1 MERTFCL
8 IIDNISKITR
18 IKSEAKT
25 FGELKKDLVKEN
37 IDPSVYIVSSG
48 NTREHIDDDYVFPE
62 FYVNPINGKKT
73 TDVPIM
79 FTKKDKNIDS
89 NRSSS
94 SVIIDRKAT
103 IDKIRELYLVDDFKA
118 RYGKHVTNGKSDE
131 LYEFAKLHEFEDVC
145 NAKSIDKPARQFK
158 EDGCCGKCHAHKNAV
173 GQASMGV
180 NLPEPE
186 DIAIEAGT
194 QVDSIINEG
203 VGKICSDF
211 AGRACC
217 AILLMLSDDD
227 RKMVV
232 SHLFAR
238 FCDKDDTV
246 EKTTEDSDVEAP
258 EVTKVADKKEE
269 EPETYELSDEELIEM
284 MLRK

>member
-25 FGELKKDLVKEN
+25 FGELKNDLVKEN

-48 NTREHIDDDYVFPE
+48 NTRERIDDDYVFPE
-62 FYVNPINGKKT
+62 FYINPINGKKT

-103 IDKIRELYLVDDFKA
+103 IDKIRELHLVYDFKE

-145 NAKSIDKPARQFK
+145 NVKSIDKPARQAKK
-158 EDGCCGKCHAHKNAV
+158 EECCGKCYCHEDAAK
-173 GQASMGV
+173 QTSMEV

-186 DIAIEAGT
+186 DIAIEAGS
-194 QVDSIINEG
+194 QVESIINEG

-217 AILLMLSDDD
+217 AILLMLSDDN

-232 SHLFAR
+232 SHLYAR
-238 FCDKDDTV
+238 FCDEEKPA
-246 EKTTEDSDVEAP
+246 EKTEDNNV
-258 EVTKVADKKEE
+258 EVTEATDKKEE
-269 EPETYELSDEELIEM
+269 DLESYELSDEDLIEM
-284 MLRK
+284 MIRK

>member
-18 IKSEAKT
+18 IKSEART
-25 FGELKKDLVKEN
+25 FGELKNDLVKEN

-48 NTREHIDDDYVFPE
+48 NTRERIDDDYVFPE
-62 FYVNPINGKKT
+62 FYINPINGKKT

-103 IDKIRELYLVDDFKA
+103 IDKIRELYLVDDFKS

-145 NAKSIDKPARQFK
+145 NVKSINKPARQAK
-158 EDGCCGKCHAHKNAV
+158 EETCCGKCHCHENAAEQV
-173 GQASMGV
+173 PAKV

-186 DIAIEAGT
+186 YIAIEAGA

-238 FCDKDDTV
+238 FCDEEKPV
-246 EKTTEDSDVEAP
+246 EKTGDDNVEDPETPEA
-258 EVTKVADKKEE
+258 TDGKGE
-269 EPETYELSDEELIEM
+269 EPEFHELSDEDLIEM
-284 MLRK
+284 MMRK